1 MTWRIRRRPSFESA
15 LSTAVVRLDA
25 CTSTQVSQLH
35 NYARVARGKVGVHGR
50 ANEWRPLRR
59 STRGERG
66 GRCPDPRGGSLG
78 WGCHQ
83 TPISGT
89 TEQPWT
95 AEVLAIASSRRARIR
110 RCSDVGTTPIVP
122 TLGLFRPEG
131 RPAWSATGFAGTRS
145 EQSGSS
151 ADAAAHHVGVNDRAH
166 DQAEHDR
173 MQLLSLMLIGFV
185 GCPRRVRPI
194 DRATAPAATRP
205 RDPYSLS
212 LTASDCSDLLASVAL
227 AGWADSGT
235 GRNNHDLGTIG
246 ERH

>member
-1 MTWRIRRRPSFESA
+1 MSKGDS
-15 LSTAVVRLDA
+15 
-25 CTSTQVSQLH
+25 
-35 NYARVARGKVGVHGR
+35 
-50 ANEWRPLRR
+50 PLTRYWAPLARR
-59 STRGERG
+59 SAPVTARTSPREAQVLVGESRF
-66 GRCPDPRGGSLG
+66 RSLAEFCPGCLRTEPPFGPPRLLLR
-78 WGCHQ
+78 
-83 TPISGT
+83 
-89 TEQPWT
+89 EN
-95 AEVLAIASSRRARIR
+95 VL
-110 RCSDVGTTPIVP
+110 TPIVP

-166 DQAEHDR
+166 GQAEHDY

-194 DRATAPAATRP
+194 DRATALRCPPAGP
-205 RDPYSLS
+205 
-212 LTASDCSDLLASVAL
+212 LLALLDGLGLFRPSRVGRL

-246 ERH
+246 VRRSPGRGACSSSLPLACPPPVEQTGYRIRGLGRLIARLSAVSGRFGR